1 MTFSFDQALEYE
13 SEIGLPVE
21 IAYEEG
27 EQPYEEEDFA
37 ALGIDPLAP
46 TAAKPGSEE
55 KVLML
60 AARYAVGLPL
70 WHNQDCIDHG
80 PSALGLLEGGAE
92 VDSEEENFEEKEV
105 EGDAI

>member
-1 MTFSFDQALEYE
+1 MTLSFDQTLEYE

-70 WHNQDCIDHG
+70 WHNGDCIDHG
-80 PSALGLLEGGAE
+80 PSGLGLLEGGVAM
-92 VDSEEENFEEKEV
+92 DMEEEDFEEE
-105 EGDAI
+105 EEEI

>member
-1 MTFSFDQALEYE
+1 MTFSFDQTLELE

-21 IAYEEG
+21 IAYADG
-27 EQPYEEEDFA
+27 EQPYEEEDYA

-70 WHNQDCIDHG
+70 WHNQDCVDHG
-80 PSALGLLEGGAE
+80 PAALGMIGNDTEFEAE
-92 VDSEEENFEEKEV
+92 EFEEEEEEL
-105 EGDAI
+105 EDDLT